1 MQVAVVP
8 VKVMQGAVD
17 EVVDVVAVRHGG
29 VGTARVV
36 LRRALHGSAGRG
48 PAPVHLEDVL
58 AAAGGPGRVE
68 VAVVEIIGVIAMTN
82 GPMTAARPV
91 HVRVVFPVLH
101 GASPSSTGSI
111 VRRAAP
117 GQAGSERA

>member
-1 MQVAVVP
+1 MVP
-8 VKVMQGAVD
+8 VKVVQGAVD
-17 EVVDVVAVRHGG
+17 EVVDVVAVRYGG

-58 AAAGGPGRVE
+58 GTADGAGRVE

-82 GPMTAARPV
+82 GPMTAARPM
-91 HVRVVFPVLH
+91 HVGVIVLVLH
-101 GASPSSTGSI
+101 GVSYSSARRI
-111 VRRAAP
+111 VLVDAR
-117 GQAGSERA
+117 GQAGVVAS